1 MKYFL
6 DTNVIIDMLKGK
18 HSCMLKHFENIYST
32 DIYVPAIV
40 VAELEY
46 GAAHSVNYEKN
57 KSLYEKFISNF
68 SIIPF
73 DRKCILPYGKIRQDL
88 NAAGTPIGGNDMLIA
103 ATVVANNGILVTHNV
118 GEFSRIKGLSLEDWT
133 EE

>member
-1 MKYFL
+1 
-6 DTNVIIDMLKGK
+6 
-18 HSCMLKHFENIYST
+18 MLKHFENIYST

-73 DRKCILPYGKIRQDL
+73 DRKCSLPYGKIRQNL
-88 NAAGTPIGGNDMLIA
+88 NAVGTPIGGNDMLIA

-118 GEFSRIKGLSLEDWT
+118 GEFARIKGLAIEDWT

>member
-1 MKYFL
+1 M
-6 DTNVIIDMLKGK
+6 T
-18 HSCMLKHFENIYST
+18 ENA
-32 DIYVPAIV
+32 VCPM
-40 VAELEY
+40 E
-46 GAAHSVNYEKN
+46 
-57 KSLYEKFISNF
+57 
-68 SIIPF
+68 
-73 DRKCILPYGKIRQDL
+73 KIRQDL